1 LYRPRFGSKRAI
13 MALGCTDV
21 VGLLAWPIS
30 EWRPIEIHRAGQ
42 VREKPGPKLKRKPF
56 RPFLAWQN
64 RWKLAPKGFIA
75 QAAPALTPRGGG
87 GYCHPYLVHTK
98 VSPNP
103 QGNLGRSYHPEW
115 DELLASKCPRKESK
129 CPF

>member
-1 LYRPRFGSKRAI
+1 MPLYRPRFGSKRAI

-75 QAAPALTPRGGG
+75 QAAPALTPRGGVG
-87 GYCHPYLVHTK
+87 WLLPPVPGAHQIHPKST
-98 VSPNP
+98 
-103 QGNLGRSYHPEW
+103 G
-115 DELLASKCPRKESK
+115 ELRDKLPPRMG
-129 CPF
+129 